1 MIRIAVENDIP
12 ELKRMMIKLLQ
23 HHQEFNALYQIDL
36 TYKHD
41 IDDFFKGILQTEYK
55 NICSRNR
62 KSVDGIYYLFETSSS
77 EIFCD

>member
-1 MIRIAVENDIP
+1 MIRIATENDIP

-41 IDDFFKGILQTEYK
+41 IDDFFKGISAF
-55 NICSRNR
+55 N
-62 KSVDGIYYLFETSSS
+62 YLL
-77 EIFCD
+77 